1 MLSVRRLGL
10 GEAAGLQDVD
20 FCCAGG
26 VDVSQPFHDSAARH
40 LLPFL
45 VREGHAD
52 RRADGTIGCAGGAG
66 LGFGGRERRTEGRER
81 DAAGEAEAAAEDAG
95 QFEQAAI
102 AGPEAERRD
111 QGEAEGP
118 HGTKPFLIYNAV
130 RRTVLITVNYSVDFV
145 AKCVYGQRFR

>member
-1 MLSVRRLGL
+1 M
-10 GEAAGLQDVD
+10 
-20 FCCAGG
+20 
-26 VDVSQPFHDSAARH
+26 SQPFHDSAARH

-52 RRADGTIGCAGGAG
+52 RRADGAIGGAGGAG
-66 LGFGGRERRTEGRER
+66 LGFGGRERRVAGRERRTEGRER

-111 QGEAEGP
+111 QGEPATALLDRLTHHYHILEIGNDSFRFKDSNAKLRRSPEMGP
-118 HGTKPFLIYNAV
+118 GA
-130 RRTVLITVNYSVDFV
+130 
-145 AKCVYGQRFR
+145 